1 MSQVKYTPIGAQHVE
16 EVAAWWL
23 ANRAGNTKFV
33 DELERAAELLAA
45 VAGLGLHFK
54 RGRYRRVRRV
64 LLRESEQ
71 NIYYVHDVKTD
82 IVWIIAV
89 WGAKRGKGPRLV
101 LPT

>member
-1 MSQVKYTPIGAQHVE
+1 MSQVKYTPIGAAHVE
-16 EVAAWWL
+16 AVAAWWH
-23 ANRAGNTKFV
+23 ANRAGSTKFL
-33 DELERAAELLAA
+33 DELERAVQLLAA
-45 VAGLGLHFK
+45 VPGLGLQFK

-71 NIYYVHDVKTD
+71 NVYYVHDVKKD

-101 LPT
+101 LP